1 MPKDTPQQDALSAL
15 EARVAFVEAWLQIP
29 AVHLPGY
36 VAPEAAAEVEESVV
50 PEGDAAAPEGGVPLN
65 AEAIS

>member
-1 MPKDTPQQDALSAL
+1 MPNDNAQQDAFAAL
-15 EARVAFVEAWLQIP
+15 ESRVSFLEAWLQIP

-36 VAPEAAAEVEESVV
+36 VAPEVAAESEEIVV